1 MKKLIDIDALSA
13 AETPATEIW
22 SQLLETA
29 VGNHASDIHLAFQ
42 VDGLHVALRVD
53 GVLREQGVVFPTEAG
68 WRLLNHIKVLGE
80 IDLGERRRPQSGRA
94 RIMSLDR
101 GVDLRI
107 SALPT
112 NHGQDLVVRILDASL
127 SLMELEQLGM
137 RRREL
142 NRLMGLISSPSGLVL
157 VTGTTGAGKTTTLYA
172 MLNRLR
178 DGSRKIITIENPIE
192 YDLAGVNQAQV
203 NYRLGVDYTTLLR
216 TVLQQDPDVIMIG
229 EVRDPETAT
238 AAVQAA
244 VTGQLVFAT
253 LHSVGAVGAIESL
266 LNLGAHRHFV
276 ARSLRGV
283 LAQNLV
289 RRVCGSC
296 AQRIDETEALLP
308 LDEIRSLLA
317 SEDRPGLT
325 IGRGCDAC
333 FQSGY
338 RGRMGLFEIMLA
350 DERIRRLIESGASTD
365 QLREAALAGGM
376 IPIQQMGKLA
386 AFLGQTTVEELL
398 RTVPWE
404 EVATEPA
411 DRRRS
416 PAPPVLVAAGDN
428 AG

>member
-1 MKKLIDIDALSA
+1 MKKLIDIDSMAA
-13 AETPATEIW
+13 AETPASDIW
-22 SQLLETA
+22 SRLLETA
-29 VGNHASDIHLAFQ
+29 VNSHASDIHLACQ
-42 VDGLHVALRVD
+42 VDGLHVSLRVD
-53 GVLREQGVVFPTEAG
+53 GVLRQQGVVFPMEAA
-68 WRLLNHIKVLGE
+68 WRLINHVKVQGE

-94 RIMSLDR
+94 RIVVLDR

-112 NHGQDLVVRILDASL
+112 NQGQDLVIRILDASL

-142 NRLMGLISSPSGLVL
+142 NRIMGLISAPSGLVL

-172 MLNRLR
+172 MLNRMR

-289 RRVCGSC
+289 RRVCVKCS
-296 AQRIDETEALLP
+296 QRIDETESILP
-308 LDEIRSLLA
+308 LDEIRSLLGP
-317 SEDRPGLT
+317 EDRPALAM
-325 IGRGCDAC
+325 GRGCDEC
-333 FQSGY
+333 YQSGY
-338 RGRMGLFEIMLA
+338 HGRMGLFEIMVT
-350 DERIRRLIESGASTD
+350 DEHIRRLIETGAGAE
-365 QLREAALAGGM
+365 QLRQAAIAGGM

-386 AFLGQTTVEELL
+386 AFMGQTTVEELL

-404 EVATEPA
+404 EAVAGHG
-411 DRRRS
+411 
-416 PAPPVLVAAGDN
+416 V
-428 AG
+428 